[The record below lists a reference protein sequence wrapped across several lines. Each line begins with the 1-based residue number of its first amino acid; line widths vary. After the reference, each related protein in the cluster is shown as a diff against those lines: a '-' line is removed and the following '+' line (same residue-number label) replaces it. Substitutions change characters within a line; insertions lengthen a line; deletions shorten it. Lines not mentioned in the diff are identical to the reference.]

1 MIIVSLLLFLVVQV
15 SLLASLPFASLLLA
29 AANTATPTVV
39 AADGILCDLTNTLV
53 GDQAKVIC
61 LIKPGSDPHTLALRP
76 ADRQNLAKAKIV
88 LLNGY
93 NLTPALNKI
102 RTPGN
107 VVKVGNIAVPNNSV
121 KDPHLWHDPANVIA
135 MANTVASSLKPLF
148 DVNGDAQIDQR
159 RAKAD
164 RVLVSLGGWI
174 GEQVATVPEKQ
185 RVLVTGHRAYS
196 FLANRYGVRELP
208 VLDDYTTG
216 GTLRPSSLSAIS
228 KSIKASG
235 SKAIFP
241 ESLPP
246 SKTMRRISRSSGVP
260 IAKQA
265 LFADGQAPGKSL
277 VQTATRNVCIFVV
290 AQGGSCNEAAASRLQ
305 KQWAS
310 IK

>member
-1 MIIVSLLLFLVVQV
+1 MPLP
-15 SLLASLPFASLLLA
+15 ASLSFASALLA
-29 AANTATPTVV
+29 AANTANPTVV
-39 AADGILCDLTNTLV
+39 AADGILCDLTRTLV
-53 GDQAKVIC
+53 GNQAKVIC

-76 ADRQNLAKAKIV
+76 ADRGNLAKAQIV

-102 RTPGN
+102 RTPGK
-107 VVKVGNIAVPNNSV
+107 VVKVGDLAVPNNPA
-121 KDPHLWHDPANVIA
+121 KDPHIWHDPANVKA
-135 MANTVASSLKPLF
+135 MANTVAFSLKPLF
-148 DVNGDAQIDQR
+148 DANGDAQMDQR

-164 RVLVSLGGWI
+164 RVLVALGGWI
-174 GEQVATVPEKQ
+174 AQQVATVPEKQ
-185 RVLVTGHRAYS
+185 RVLVTGHRAFS
-196 FLANRYGVRELP
+196 FLAKRYGVRELP

-277 VQTATRNVCIFVV
+277 VQTATRNVCIFVD
-290 AQGGSCNEAAASRLQ
+290 AQGGKCNQKSASQLQ
-305 KQWAS
+305 QRWTA
-310 IK
+310 IQ

>member
-1 MIIVSLLLFLVVQV
+1 MPLS
-15 SLLASLPFASLLLA
+15 ASLPFASVLLA

-39 AADGILCDLTNTLV
+39 AADGILCDLTRTLV
-53 GDQAKVIC
+53 GSQAKVIC
-61 LIKPGSDPHTLALRP
+61 LIKPGTDPHTLALRP
-76 ADRQNLAKAKIV
+76 ADRQNLAKAKVV

-102 RTPGN
+102 KTPGT
-107 VVKVGNIAVPNNSV
+107 VVKVGNIAVPNNPK
-121 KDPHLWHDPANVIA
+121 KDPHIWHDPANVIA
-135 MANTVASSLKPLF
+135 MANTVASRLKPFF
-148 DVNGDAQIDQR
+148 DANGDAQIDQR

-164 RVLVSLGGWI
+164 RVLASLGSWI
-174 GEQVATVPEKQ
+174 GQQVATVPEKQ
-185 RVLVTGHRAYS
+185 RVLVTGHRT
-196 FLANRYGVRELP
+196 FDFFDRRYGIRELP

-260 IAKQA
+260 SAKQV
-265 LFADGQAPGKSL
+265 LFGDGQAPGKSL
-277 VQTATRNVCIFVV
+277 VQTATSNICIFVKT
-290 AQGGSCNEAAASRLQ
+290 QGGSCNEAAAGRLQ
-305 KQWAS
+305 NQWAS

>member
-1 MIIVSLLLFLVVQV
+1 MPLS
-15 SLLASLPFASLLLA
+15 ASLPFASVLLA

-39 AADGILCDLTNTLV
+39 AADGILCDLTRTLV
-53 GDQAKVIC
+53 GSQAKVIC
-61 LIKPGSDPHTLALRP
+61 LIKPGTDPHTLALRP
-76 ADRQNLAKAKIV
+76 ADRQNLAKAKVV

-102 RTPGN
+102 KTPGT
-107 VVKVGNIAVPNNSV
+107 VVKVGNIAVPNNPK
-121 KDPHLWHDPANVIA
+121 KDPHIWHDPANVIA
-135 MANTVASSLKPLF
+135 MANTVASRLKPFF
-148 DVNGDAQIDQR
+148 DANGDAQIDQR

-164 RVLVSLGGWI
+164 RVLASLGSWI
-174 GEQVATVPEKQ
+174 GQQVATVPEKQ
-185 RVLVTGHRAYS
+185 RVLVTGHRT
-196 FLANRYGVRELP
+196 FDFFDRRYGIRELP

-260 IAKQA
+260 IAKQV
-265 LFADGQAPGKSL
+265 LFGDGQAPGKSL
-277 VQTATRNVCIFVV
+277 VQTATSNICIFVKT
-290 AQGGSCNEAAASRLQ
+290 QGGSCNEAAAGRLQ
-305 KQWAS
+305 NQWAS

>member
-1 MIIVSLLLFLVVQV
+1 MPLS
-15 SLLASLPFASLLLA
+15 ASLPFASVLLA

-39 AADGILCDLTNTLV
+39 AADGILCDLTRTLV
-53 GDQAKVIC
+53 GSQAKVIC
-61 LIKPGSDPHTLALRP
+61 LIKPGTDPHTLALRP
-76 ADRQNLAKAKIV
+76 ADRQNLAKAKVV

-102 RTPGN
+102 KTPGT
-107 VVKVGNIAVPNNSV
+107 VVKVGNIAVPNNPK
-121 KDPHLWHDPANVIA
+121 KDPHIWHDPANVIA
-135 MANTVASSLKPLF
+135 MANTVASRLKPFF
-148 DVNGDAQIDQR
+148 DANGDTQIDQR

-164 RVLVSLGGWI
+164 RVLASLGSWI
-174 GEQVATVPEKQ
+174 GQQVATVPEKQ
-185 RVLVTGHRAYS
+185 RVLVTGHRT
-196 FLANRYGVRELP
+196 FDFFDRRYGIRELP

-260 IAKQA
+260 IAKQV
-265 LFADGQAPGKSL
+265 LFGDGQAPGKSL
-277 VQTATRNVCIFVV
+277 VQTATSNICIFVNT
-290 AQGGSCNEAAASRLQ
+290 QGGKCDQKGASQLQQRWAAIQ
-305 KQWAS
+305 
-310 IK
+310 

>member
-1 MIIVSLLLFLVVQV
+1 M
-15 SLLASLPFASLLLA
+15 
-29 AANTATPTVV
+29 V
-39 AADGILCDLTNTLV
+39 AADGILCDLTRTLV
-53 GDQAKVIC
+53 GNQAKVIC

-76 ADRQNLAKAKIV
+76 ADRGNLAKAQIV

-102 RTPGN
+102 RTPGK
-107 VVKVGNIAVPNNSV
+107 VVKVGDLAVPNNPA
-121 KDPHLWHDPANVIA
+121 KDPHIWHDPANVKA
-135 MANTVASSLKPLF
+135 MANTVAFSLKPLF
-148 DVNGDAQIDQR
+148 DANGDAQMDQR

-164 RVLVSLGGWI
+164 RVLVALGGWI
-174 GEQVATVPEKQ
+174 AQQVATVPEKQ
-185 RVLVTGHRAYS
+185 RVLVTGHRAFS
-196 FLANRYGVRELP
+196 FLAKRYGVRELP

-277 VQTATRNVCIFVV
+277 VQTATRNVCIFVD
-290 AQGGSCNEAAASRLQ
+290 AQGGKCNQKSASQLQ
-305 KQWAS
+305 QRWTA
-310 IK
+310 IQ

>member
-1 MIIVSLLLFLVVQV
+1 MPLP
-15 SLLASLPFASLLLA
+15 ASLSFASALLA
-29 AANTATPTVV
+29 AANTANPTVV
-39 AADGILCDLTNTLV
+39 AADGILCDLTRTLV
-53 GDQAKVIC
+53 GNQAKVIC

-76 ADRQNLAKAKIV
+76 ADRGNLAKAQIV

-102 RTPGN
+102 RTPGK
-107 VVKVGNIAVPNNSV
+107 VVKVGDLAVPNNPA
-121 KDPHLWHDPANVIA
+121 KDPHIWHDPANVKA
-135 MANTVASSLKPLF
+135 MANTVAFSLKPLF
-148 DVNGDAQIDQR
+148 DANGDAQMDQR

-164 RVLVSLGGWI
+164 RVLVALGGWI
-174 GEQVATVPEKQ
+174 AQQVATVPEKQ
-185 RVLVTGHRAYS
+185 RVLVTGHRAFS
-196 FLANRYGVRELP
+196 FLAKRYGVRELP

-277 VQTATRNVCIFVV
+277 VQTATRNVCIFVD
-290 AQGGSCNEAAASRLQ
+290 AQGGKCDQKSASQLQQRWAAIQ
-305 KQWAS
+305 
-310 IK
+310 

>member
-1 MIIVSLLLFLVVQV
+1 MPLP
-15 SLLASLPFASLLLA
+15 ASLPFASVLLA
-29 AANTATPTVV
+29 AANTASPTVV
-39 AADGILCDLTNTLV
+39 AADGILCDLTRTLA
-53 GDQAKVIC
+53 GPQAKVIC

-76 ADRQNLAKAKIV
+76 ADRGNLAKAQRV

-102 RTPGN
+102 KTPGT
-107 VVKVGNIAVPNNSV
+107 VVKVGNQAVPNNPAN
-121 KDPHLWHDPANVIA
+121 DPHVWHDPANVIA
-135 MANTVASSLKPLF
+135 MANSVASSLKPLF
-148 DVNGDAQIDQR
+148 DANGDAQIDQR

-164 RVLVSLGGWI
+164 RVLASLGGWI
-174 GEQVATVPEKQ
+174 GQQVATVPEKQ
-185 RVLVTGHRAYS
+185 RVMVTGHRTFD
-196 FLANRYGVRELP
+196 FLAKRYGVRELP

-260 IAKQA
+260 IAKQV
-265 LFADGQAPGKSL
+265 LFGDGQAPGKSL
-277 VQTATRNVCIFVV
+277 VQTATSNVCIFVN
-290 AQGGSCNEAAASRLQ
+290 AQGGKCNQTSASQLQQRWAAIQ
-305 KQWAS
+305 
-310 IK
+310 

>member
-1 MIIVSLLLFLVVQV
+1 M
-15 SLLASLPFASLLLA
+15 
-29 AANTATPTVV
+29 V
-39 AADGILCDLTNTLV
+39 AADGVLCDLTRTLV
-53 GDQAKVIC
+53 GSQAKVIC

-76 ADRQNLAKAKIV
+76 ADRGNLAKAQLV
-88 LLNGY
+88 LINGY
-93 NLTPALNKI
+93 NLTPALNKV
-102 RTPGN
+102 RTPGK
-107 VVKVGNIAVPNNSV
+107 VVKVGNSAVPNNPA
-121 KDPHLWHDPANVIA
+121 KDPHIWHDPANVKA

-148 DVNGDAQIDQR
+148 DSNGDAAIDQR

-164 RVLVSLGGWI
+164 QVLQSLGGWI
-174 GEQVATVPEKQ
+174 GQQIATVPKNQ
-185 RVLVTGHRAYS
+185 RVLVTGHRAFS
-196 FLANRYGVRELP
+196 FLAKRFGVRELP

-265 LFADGQAPGKSL
+265 LFADGQAPGQSL

-290 AQGGSCNEAAASRLQ
+290 AQGGKCDQKSASQLQQRWAAIR
-305 KQWAS
+305 
-310 IK
+310 